1 MASLPV
7 RFLAS
12 PERVFYPAT
21 TMGADLDP
29 ADFVDPDF
37 DGGRRPVAAPS
48 PVRPAGS
55 TPGPAAAATPPA
67 AGRAPSREELD
78 VRVTG
83 AQQQLAELRRQQ
95 EELERERA
103 RLEED
108 RRRRLE
114 LEQGRAEMTAH
125 LTRGVGLLEEAEFS
139 ARREAEQ
146 MARTLAD
153 LRDALAKVQAIREE
167 GWTAESYPAEL
178 SRALAALEH
187 ARLEWNSARLKWPV
201 LNGTPARAEEAP
213 AATAELEAPV
223 APLLRPKT
231 FGDLCRLGFALT
243 WPVAL
248 ACLLV
253 GVVVVVALARR

>member
-1 MASLPV
+1 
-7 RFLAS
+7 
-12 PERVFYPAT
+12 
-21 TMGADLDP
+21 MGSDLDP

-37 DGGRRPVAAPS
+37 DGGRRPVAQPAPI
-48 PVRPAGS
+48 RPAG
-55 TPGPAAAATPPA
+55 PPGGPAAAGAAAT
-67 AGRAPSREELD
+67 GRAPSREEID

-114 LEQGRAEMTAH
+114 LEQGRTEMSAH

-139 ARREAEQ
+139 ARRDAEQ

-153 LRDALAKVQAIREE
+153 LRDALAKVQGIQEE
-167 GWTAESYPAEL
+167 GWTSESYPTEL

-187 ARLEWNSARLKWPV
+187 ARMEWNSARLKWPV
-201 LNGTPARAEEAP
+201 LNAPPATAEHAP
-213 AATAELEAPV
+213 AAAPDFEAAA

-253 GVVVVVALARR
+253 GVVVVVALVRR

>member
-1 MASLPV
+1 
-7 RFLAS
+7 
-12 PERVFYPAT
+12 
-21 TMGADLDP
+21 MGEDLDP

-37 DGGRRPVAAPS
+37 DSGRRPVAAPA
-48 PVRPAGS
+48 PVRPAVS
-55 TPGPAAAATPPA
+55 PGGAAAA
-67 AGRAPSREELD
+67 AGRAPSREELE

-114 LEQGRAEMTAH
+114 LEQGRAEMSAH

-139 ARREAEQ
+139 ARRDAEQ

-153 LRDALAKVQAIREE
+153 LRDALAKVQGIQEA
-167 GWTAESYPAEL
+167 GWTAESYPTEL

-187 ARLEWNSARLKWPV
+187 ARMEWNSARLKWPV
-201 LNGTPARAEEAP
+201 LNAP
-213 AATAELEAPV
+213 AASAEDAPAAAPDFEAAA